1 MNTNTSQLHEDT
13 SSEKMSTLSDSVN
26 HAIKKGYNADFR
38 VKPNGM
44 LWNSKDQYY
53 DPDEVSVDDFY
64 RFEGESD
71 PGDNSILYLI
81 STIDGSK
88 GTLIDAYGA
97 YDDANVS
104 EFIRKVSEI
113 HKQKHRLVCSI
124 NDRRRYIAAAAL
136 LAVSGLLFLA
146 MGKKRK

>member
-26 HAIKKGYNADFR
+26 HAIKKGYNTDFR

-81 STIDGSK
+81 STVDGSK

-113 HKQKHRLVCSI
+113 HKQSI
-124 NDRRRYIAAAAL
+124 GWY
-136 LAVSGLLFLA
+136 AV
-146 MGKKRK
+146 